1 MVLNKPYK
9 LIIQPSVDK
18 VFKKLAKKDK
28 VQLEAIN
35 SKIKEILK
43 DQYRFKPL
51 KKPLQNKRRVHI
63 GSFIIIFQIDES
75 ERKVIIVNYEHHDE
89 AYLT

>member
-18 VFKKLAKKDK
+18 IFKKLAKKDK
-28 VQLEAIN
+28 VQLKAIN

-43 DQYRFKPL
+43 SPYRFKPL
-51 KKPLQNKRRVHI
+51 KKPLQNRRGVHI
-63 GSFIIIFQIDES
+63 GSFIIIFQINES
-75 ERKVIIVNYEHHDE
+75 ERKVIIVNYKHHDE